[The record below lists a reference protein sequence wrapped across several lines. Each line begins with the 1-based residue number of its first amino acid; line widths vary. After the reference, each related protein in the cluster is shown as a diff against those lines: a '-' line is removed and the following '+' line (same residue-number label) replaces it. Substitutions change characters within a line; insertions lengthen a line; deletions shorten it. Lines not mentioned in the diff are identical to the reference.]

1 MSKRIVAA
9 TPAFAIVLALG
20 LTLGLTLA
28 PTVATPA
35 LAASNPALF
44 SFTAGFGGHPFLAPT
59 VTVSGTA
66 DPASSTL
73 QIVRSDGYDGC
84 STDVDPVSG
93 AFSCAVPVDHSTP
106 SLDFSAQHQDAEGAP
121 VTLGTANVSVLLPP
135 ELDGIDGESRTPS
148 LISDAPYS
156 HITGRGIPP
165 TDGST
170 TTVHAVVT
178 TDDGDVSCNASTDVE
193 GSFGCELPSA
203 LLAGTYSLAVTQEP
217 SWAKGAKSLPA
228 LGGITLIIHGPK
240 FVLDSETTHTLE
252 QGDSLA
258 LAGALDTG
266 GLDID
271 PRTVI
276 TATMSIAGTNL
287 TPFEC
292 GPLFETNRWKC
303 SLATAPTR
311 AGNYTVKLAANNDG
325 GLIARDRSIRVTVI
339 GAPTATPP
347 APAPTPGS
355 TPPLPLLPTPTPTP
369 TPSPTPTPTPEG
381 PLGVTVVLGGFDGSL
396 RPGDPFS
403 ISSANLPPGTTIDAE
418 IHSTPITLGST
429 VVGVDGTFSLATA
442 VPLGIESGAHTIV
455 VTATAPGRE
464 PVISRTP
471 VTVSAAPEIAKAAA
485 TDATSSVPIDKRP
498 ISAASARNAPGAA
511 NGMSESI
518 RPFWETLNSPVAIG
532 SAILA
537 GLVFLVFAAFPAEVL
552 TAAIK
557 DRYRFMQRRGG
568 IRSPRRL
575 AQATAWFSTRP
586 IVGGVTLLATASLIT
601 GFADPAFGFDLASLR
616 LLIAC
621 FIAGLTVSYG
631 ANLITSRI
639 MNRRWSLPTSI
650 SLRPYTLII
659 TVIGVVLSRVLDFSP
674 GFLFGLMLGLSF
686 PVGTT
691 AALRSRARVLR
702 TGIVLGIAVI
712 AWVAYSFVRAGL
724 TSVEPSFATA
734 LLRDS
739 LAALSTAGLTGML
752 IAMLPFLLLDGHD
765 LWNHSKRVWAGIY
778 AAVVMVFFLVVAP
791 KPASWGDLGAKYGS
805 WMLVLGCLT
814 AVSLTA
820 YFWLRWDTRRRE
832 QRELALEDDHK
843 LLNH

>member
-1 MSKRIVAA
+1 MSRRIVDA

-20 LTLGLTLA
+20 LTLA
-28 PTVATPA
+28 PSVATPA
-35 LAASNPALF
+35 LAASDPALF
-44 SFTAGFGGHPFLAPT
+44 SFTAGFGDHPFLAPT

-66 DPASSTL
+66 DPASGTL
-73 QIVRSDGYDGC
+73 QIVRSDDSEGC
-84 STDVDPVSG
+84 PAEVDPVSG
-93 AFSCAVPVDHSTP
+93 AFSCAISLNQSTP
-106 SLDFSAQHQDAEGAP
+106 SLGISAQHQDAEGAP

-135 ELDGIDGESRTPS
+135 ELGGIDGESATPS
-148 LISDAPYS
+148 IISVAPYS
-156 HITGRGIPP
+156 HITGRGIPA

-178 TDDGDVSCNASTDVE
+178 TDDGDVSCTATTDGE
-193 GSFGCELPSA
+193 GSFDCELPSA

-217 SWAKGAKSLPA
+217 SWAKGTKSLPA

-240 FVLDSETTHTLE
+240 FALDGETTHTLE

-266 GLDID
+266 GMDVD

-276 TATMSIAGTNL
+276 TATMSIAGTNV

-292 GPLFETNRWKC
+292 GPLFDTNRWKC
-303 SLATAPTR
+303 SLANAPTR
-311 AGNYTVKLAANNDG
+311 AGNYTVTLAANNAG

-339 GAPTATPP
+339 GAPTPPPTPAP
-347 APAPTPGS
+347 PAPTPGS
-355 TPPLPLLPTPTPTP
+355 TPLLPPTPAP
-369 TPSPTPTPTPEG
+369 TLMPEEA
-381 PLGVTVVLGGFDGSL
+381 LEVTVALGGFSGSL

-418 IHSTPITLGST
+418 IQSTPIALGSA
-429 VVGVDGTFSLATA
+429 VVGVDGTFSLATV
-442 VPLGIESGAHTIV
+442 VPLEIEPGAHTIV
-455 VTATAPGRE
+455 VTATAPGRK

-471 VTVSAAPEIAKAAA
+471 VTVSAASEIEAAFA
-485 TDATSSVPIDKRP
+485 TDATSSAPIDKRP
-498 ISAASARNAPGAA
+498 ISATSPRNAPGAA
-511 NGMSESI
+511 NGMSDSI

-575 AQATAWFSTRP
+575 AQVTVWFSTRP
-586 IVGGVTLLATASLIT
+586 VVGGVTLLATASLIT

-616 LLIAC
+616 LVIAC
-621 FIAGLTVSYG
+621 FIAGLAVSYG
-631 ANLITSRI
+631 ANLIASRI

-650 SLRPYTLII
+650 SLRPYSLII

-674 GFLFGLMLGLSF
+674 GFLFGLMLGLGF

-691 AALRSRARVLR
+691 TVLRFHARVLR

-712 AWVAYSFVRAGL
+712 AWGTYSFMNAGL

-739 LAALSTAGLTGML
+739 LAAISTAGLTGML

-765 LWNHSKRVWAGIY
+765 LWNHSRRVWAGIY
-778 AAVVMVFFLVVAP
+778 AAVVSVFFLVVAP
-791 KPASWGDLGAKYGS
+791 KPESWGDLGAKYGS
-805 WMLVLGCLT
+805 WMLVLGCFT

-820 YFWLRWDTRRRE
+820 YFWLRWDTRRR
-832 QRELALEDDHK
+832 QQGELALEDDHK
-843 LLNH
+843 LLNL